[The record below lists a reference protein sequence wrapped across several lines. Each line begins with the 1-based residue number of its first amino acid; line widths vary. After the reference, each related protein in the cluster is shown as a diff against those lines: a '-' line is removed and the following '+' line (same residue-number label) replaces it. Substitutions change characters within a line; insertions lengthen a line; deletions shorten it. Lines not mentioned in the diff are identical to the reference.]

1 MIEHQ
6 KYKKATVSSY
16 QIAKKGNDLCGDS
29 FYTKETDNY
38 LICAVAD
45 GLGSGKLAKD
55 ASGKATE
62 IIDLNH
68 DEPVERLMFLCNEG
82 MRQTRG
88 AVIAIVKVDYINKM
102 ATFSG
107 VGNIRFMISTER
119 QRAVHPLPK
128 LGFLAGKPE
137 KFKIQEFK
145 FERELSFMLYSDGMD
160 IHTVS
165 RSLLTKMISPKES
178 VNYISALP
186 QEINDD
192 ATVLVG
198 QVNLEE

>member
-1 MIEHQ
+1 M
-6 KYKKATVSSY
+6 T
-16 QIAKKGNDLCGDS
+16 
-29 FYTKETDNY
+29 
-38 LICAVAD
+38 
-45 GLGSGKLAKD
+45 
-55 ASGKATE
+55 
-62 IIDLNH
+62 
-68 DEPVERLMFLCNEG
+68 LCNEG

-88 AVIAIVKVDYINKM
+88 AVIAIVKVNYITKM

-128 LGFLAGKPE
+128 VGFLSGKPE

-145 FERELSFMLYSDGMD
+145 FEKELSFMLYSDGMD

-165 RSLLTKMISPKES
+165 RSLLTKMISPKDS
-178 VNYISALP
+178 VTYISGLP

-198 QVNLEE
+198 QVNLE

>member
-6 KYKKATVSSY
+6 QYKKATVSSY
-16 QIAKKGNDLCGDS
+16 QKAKKGNDLCGDS
-29 FYTKETDNY
+29 FYTMETDNY
-38 LICAVAD
+38 LVCAVAD

-62 IIDLNH
+62 IIDQNH
-68 DEPVERLMFLCNEG
+68 HESVEQLMTLCNDG
-82 MRQTRG
+82 LRQTRG
-88 AVIAIVKVDYINKM
+88 AVIAILKVDYTNKT

-107 VGNIRFMISTER
+107 VGNIRFMISTEK

-128 LGFLAGKPE
+128 VGFLAGKPE
-137 KFKIQEFK
+137 KFKMQEFK
-145 FERELSFMLYSDGMD
+145 FEKEISFMLYSDGMD

-186 QEINDD
+186 QIVNDD

-198 QVNLEE
+198 QVNME

>member
-6 KYKKATVSSY
+6 QYKKALVSSY
-16 QIAKKGNDLCGDS
+16 QNPKKGNELCGDS
-29 FYTKETDNY
+29 FYTRETEDY
-38 LICAVAD
+38 LVCAVAD

-62 IIDLNH
+62 IIDQNH
-68 DEPVERLMFLCNEG
+68 YESVEQLMKFCNEG
-82 MRQTRG
+82 LRQTRG
-88 AVIAIVKVDYINKM
+88 AVIAILKVDYKNKM
-102 ATFSG
+102 ATYSG

-128 LGFLAGKPE
+128 VGFLVGKPE

-145 FERELSFMLYSDGMD
+145 FEKEISFMLYSDGMD

-178 VNYISALP
+178 VNYISGLP
-186 QEINDD
+186 QDVNDD

-198 QVNLEE
+198 QVNLE